1 MSEMFKAQE
10 AAETSATPATQEAPA
25 LIIAIPETNDP
36 ALNAEIQQWA
46 EANNVPTVIT
56 DAKLRESISD
66 WGLPWFRAGVFVVNG
81 EGKILMIHEGRVQV
95 KKIKDPV
102 LKEKYLSE
110 GHKPSDW
117 VDGDGGWNCPA
128 GRLNP
133 GEMFEDGGEREVGE
147 ESGWNVTIKQYLCK
161 RTSEKPGNQYFMP
174 VFIAEP
180 NYGPA
185 EFHTVET
192 RETLEIAWLTPA
204 EIRQLH
210 AEDKLRSP
218 EFVMDSLHAYEAQI
232 A

>member
-1 MSEMFKAQE
+1 MPN
-10 AAETSATPATQEAPA
+10 TPAIPETATISTHVTSE

-46 EANNVPTVIT
+46 EANGIPTVVT
-56 DAKLRESISD
+56 DAKLRQSISD
-66 WGLPWFRAGVFVVNG
+66 WGLPWFRAGIFAVND

-102 LKEKYLSE
+102 LKGKYLSA
-110 GHKPSDW
+110 GKKPSDW

-133 GEMFEDGGEREVGE
+133 GEMFEDGGEREVEE
-147 ESGWNVTIKQYLCK
+147 ESGWCVTIKQYLCK
-161 RTSEKPGNQYFMP
+161 RTSEKPDNRYFMP
-174 VFIAEP
+174 VFIATAG
-180 NYGPA
+180 YGPT

-192 RETLEIAWLTPA
+192 RETLEIAWFTPA

-218 EFVMDSLHAYEAQI
+218 EFVMDSLAAYEAYI